1 MFLASHREPL
11 AANRIADVH
20 VRPFERDDQAAIR
33 RLILEG
39 LGEHFGFIDET
50 INPDLADIHHHY
62 IWAGDTF
69 LVATTGDEI
78 VGAVALSAENESVG
92 RLERMSVALACRR
105 RGIATALVGHLVT
118 AAQER
123 NFSRM
128 VLAVQVPWIEAIGF
142 YESCGF
148 VEYARD
154 EVHVHMELHLE

>member
-1 MFLASHREPL
+1 VAD
-11 AANRIADVH
+11 RIDDVQ
-20 VRPFERDDQAAIR
+20 VRPFEPADQTATR
-33 RLILEG
+33 RLILDG

-50 INPDLADIHHHY
+50 VNPDLDDIYSNYVSPGH
-62 IWAGDTF
+62 TF
-69 LVATTGDEI
+69 LVAVSGEQI
-78 VGAVALSAENESVG
+78 VGAVTLLAENETVG
-92 RLERMSVALACRR
+92 RLARMSVSLAWRR
-105 RGIATALVGHLVT
+105 QGIATALVGHLIA

-154 EVHVHMELHLE
+154 EVDVHMELRLV